1 MLAFFLAIQT
11 GQPMNFLSQTMTHK
25 PEPDWPQVLAMPIVA
40 SDDPL
45 VSLGLV
51 NLPLR
56 AYPAYFHQGV
66 PGALSDCYVRRCVLF
81 RLYKAARLLPAGI
94 ELVVLDGWRP
104 LEVQQYLYDS
114 LHSAMQANYPQ
125 ESAVELAARLRQFVA
140 LPSSDPAAPS
150 PHLTG
155 GSVDVTL
162 CDVEGLWLD
171 MGTEFDDISRMSA
184 SAAFE
189 TIDKPSPR
197 ESEVIENRRLLHSVM
212 LQAGFTNL
220 PSEWWHF
227 DYGNQ
232 SWAWAAQQTAAQF
245 GAIERLS
252 LAERWLKSVQADV

>member
-1 MLAFFLAIQT
+1 
-11 GQPMNFLSQTMTHK
+11 MNFLSKTMSQQPT
-25 PEPDWPQVLAMPIVA
+25 PDWAAIQALPIVE
-40 SDDPL
+40 SNDPL
-45 VSLGLV
+45 VALGLV

-56 AYPAYFHQGV
+56 TYPAYFHQGV

-81 RLYKAARLLPAGI
+81 RLYKAARLLPGGI

-104 LEVQQYLYDS
+104 LSVQQYLYDT
-114 LHSAMQANYPQ
+114 LHQAMQAQDPTL
-125 ESAVELAARLRQFVA
+125 SAAELQAQLSQFVA
-140 LPSSDPAAPS
+140 LPSSEHSMPS

-155 GSVDVTL
+155 GSVDVAL
-162 CDVEGLWLD
+162 CDSEGLLLD
-171 MGTEFDDISRMSA
+171 MGTEFDDVSPLSA

-189 TIDKPSPR
+189 GLVKPTAR

-232 SWAWAAQQTAAQF
+232 SWAWVAKQDQAQF
-245 GAIERLS
+245 GAVELPSLQQRWQAQLAAQASTQLER
-252 LAERWLKSVQADV
+252 

>member
-1 MLAFFLAIQT
+1 
-11 GQPMNFLSQTMTHK
+11 MNFLSQTMTQQ
-25 PEPDWPQVLAMPIVA
+25 PEPDWPQVQAIPIVERH
-40 SDDPL
+40 DPL

-56 AYPAYFHQGV
+56 VYPAYFHQGI

-81 RLYKAARLLPAGI
+81 RLYKAARLLPGGI

-104 LEVQQYLYDS
+104 LAVQQYLYDT
-114 LHSAMQANYPQ
+114 LHQAMQRHYAQ
-125 ESAVELAARLRQFVA
+125 EPELELQARLRLFVSP
-140 LPSSDPAAPS
+140 PSDNPATPS

-155 GSVDVTL
+155 GSVDVAL
-162 CDVEGLWLD
+162 CDSEGQWLD
-171 MGTEFDDISRMSA
+171 MGTAFDDISPLSA

-189 TIDKPSPR
+189 SIEKPSAR

-232 SWAWAAQQTAAQF
+232 SWAWTAKQAEAQF
-245 GAIERLS
+245 GGVELPS
-252 LAERWLKSVQADV
+252 LTHRWQRQVAAQV

>member
-1 MLAFFLAIQT
+1 
-11 GQPMNFLSQTMTHK
+11 MNFLSQTMSHK
-25 PEPDWPQVLAMPIVA
+25 PEPNWPEIQAIPIVELQ
-40 SDDPL
+40 DPL

-56 AYPAYFHQGV
+56 IYPAYFHQGV
-66 PGALSDCYVRRCVLF
+66 PGALSDCYVRRCVLY

-104 LEVQQYLYDS
+104 LGVQQYLYDT
-114 LHSAMQANYPQ
+114 LHSAMQAHYS
-125 ESAVELAARLRQFVA
+125 EDSELELAARLRLFVA
-140 LPSSDPAAPS
+140 PPSTDPAAPS

-155 GSVDVTL
+155 GSVDVAL
-162 CDVEGLWLD
+162 CGSEGLWLD
-171 MGTEFDDISRMSA
+171 MGTEFDDISPLSA

-189 TIDKPSPR
+189 TLDKPNAR

-232 SWAWAAQQTAAQF
+232 SWAWATQQPQAQF

-252 LAERWLKSVQADV
+252 LSERWQKNLAREV